1 MTEQHLW
8 TLIQDVSQALVPH
21 YQAAGQA
28 ALEETGMQGAD
39 WFVSFLSAGLDPE
52 PLTIARFHALLL
64 YTSVEDQKKILEAAD
79 ESGGPQKGEPG
90 KYGLTERGRQR
101 LGGI

>member
-64 YTSVEDQKKILEAAD
+64 YTSVEDQKQLLEAAV
-79 ESGGPQKGEPG
+79 ERGCLQTAEPG
-90 KYGLTERGRQR
+90 TYGLTERGRQR